1 MIIIPTLKKDPNAD
15 LFNVNIRE
23 NNTEKYR
30 SVKYLGII
38 IDENSNWKQHIKKTF
53 KKASQAISA
62 FVKFVPMLVK
72 RC

>member
-38 IDENSNWKQHIKKTF
+38 IDENFNWKQHIKKTF
-53 KKASQAISA
+53 KKASQAIGA
-62 FVKFVPMLVK
+62 LVKFVPMLVK